1 MNPAEPA
8 KFDIHKLHA
17 HQQRRDVEKQKLY
30 DRVLKR
36 VYHRV
41 ETAAMHDTQ
50 CIFAV
55 PGFVLGMPLYDAY
68 QCSGYLVQKL
78 KTDGF
83 KVTYYHPNII
93 HLNWSPKVVRLAAA
107 AQPAPPTQN
116 ATTASGSNKKAVE
129 YKPTGKLFL

>member
-1 MNPAEPA
+1 MFNTPSE
-8 KFDIHKLHA
+8 KFDIHKLHV
-17 HQQRRDVEKQKLY
+17 HQRRRDNEKQKLY
-30 DRVLKR
+30 EKILKR

-50 CIFAV
+50 CLFAV

-68 QCSGYLVQKL
+68 QCSGYIVQKL

-93 HLNWSPKVVRLAAA
+93 HLNWAPSIVKKSALSS
-107 AQPAPPTQN
+107 QPHSDENGETN
-116 ATTASGSNKKAVE
+116 NDTKRNDIE

>member
-1 MNPAEPA
+1 MFNASSEK
-8 KFDIHKLHA
+8 KFDIHKLHV
-17 HQQRRDVEKQKLY
+17 HQQRRDTEKQKLY
-30 DRVLKR
+30 EKILKR

-41 ETAAMHDTQ
+41 ETAALHDTQ
-50 CIFAV
+50 CLFAV

-68 QCSGYLVQKL
+68 QCSGYIVQKL

-93 HLNWSPKVVRLAAA
+93 HLNWAPNIVKSAVSS
-107 AQPAPPTQN
+107 QPSGGGAGGN
-116 ATTASGSNKKAVE
+116 TTDTKGNDIE

>member
-1 MNPAEPA
+1 MNPTEPV

-17 HQQRRDVEKQKLY
+17 HQKRRDVEKQKLY

-41 ETAAMHDTQ
+41 ETAAVHDTQ

-83 KVTYYHPNII
+83 KVTYYHPNVI
-93 HLNWSPKVVRLAAA
+93 HLNWSPQVVSLSASAAA
-107 AQPAPPTQN
+107 PKTHDTAPI
-116 ATTASGSNKKAVE
+116 SSSKKTVE